1 MDAIPLVRVRY
12 ADSFAEQ
19 LNRLGAPTERLLN
32 QVNLSEEALT
42 FRDGFMPVSQLWR
55 LTALAARYTGIWEM
69 GLQAGLTPLA
79 EHSQFGHNLLFAPTL
94 CQAMTMFCAM
104 APTELTN
111 AQFRVER
118 RGALACFC
126 GGPVEGSEEE
136 IRQVEL
142 YRIGMMVQMIRW
154 AAGDQWHP
162 SQLQLQS
169 PNAAHLQSLEL
180 FEGVP
185 VRSGCPE
192 PAVGMSP
199 SLLSLPL
206 GDPADGVDTAD
217 VSVARPE
224 WNFKRSITEI
234 VTTHVRGRQGTIRD
248 VARTLDMSVRTLQRR
263 LSEHGLVFSELV
275 DETRVETAKAL
286 LQESELPIG
295 AIAAEIGYGEP
306 THFSRAFK
314 RITGNSPGAY
324 RRQLRTAALV

>member
-1 MDAIPLVRVRY
+1 
-12 ADSFAEQ
+12 
-19 LNRLGAPTERLLN
+19 
-32 QVNLSEEALT
+32 
-42 FRDGFMPVSQLWR
+42 
-55 LTALAARYTGIWEM
+55 
-69 GLQAGLTPLA
+69 
-79 EHSQFGHNLLFAPTL
+79 
-94 CQAMTMFCAM
+94 
-104 APTELTN
+104 
-111 AQFRVER
+111 
-118 RGALACFC
+118 
-126 GGPVEGSEEE
+126 
-136 IRQVEL
+136 
-142 YRIGMMVQMIRW
+142 MMVQMIRW

>member
-1 MDAIPLVRVRY
+1 MDAIPLVRIRY

-69 GLQAGLTPLA
+69 GLRAGLTPLA
-79 EHSQFGHNLLFAPTL
+79 EHSQFGHHLLFAPTL
-94 CQAMTMFCAM
+94 YQAMTMFCAM

-111 AQFRVER
+111 AKFRVER
-118 RGALACFC
+118 CDSLEWFR

-142 YRIGMMVQMIRW
+142 YRIGMIVQVIRW

-185 VRSGCPE
+185 VRCGCPE
-192 PAVGMSP
+192 PAVAMSP
-199 SLLSLPL
+199 ALLSLPL
-206 GDPADGVDTAD
+206 GDPAEGGDT
-217 VSVARPE
+217 VEVAVVRPE
-224 WNFKRSITEI
+224 WDFKRSITEI

-275 DETRVETAKAL
+275 DQTRVGTAKGL

-295 AIAAEIGYGEP
+295 AIAAEIGYSEP

-314 RITGNSPGAY
+314 RITGNSPGEY
-324 RRQLRTAALV
+324 RRRHRPEIVL